1 MADGWNA
8 GTAFRR
14 WAFLGFWV
22 LIFIGTHVPRIEEFG
37 SGWLFGIPHFDK
49 VAHFGMFA
57 AWMGLSFWLLRACYE
72 RPRRAA
78 IAGLFVAGAL
88 YAVFDELSQPL
99 VGRDASLADFCAD
112 VGGLAVVWLLIGL
125 RQRWPA
131 QARTA

>member
-1 MADGWNA
+1 MADRLNA
-8 GTAFRR
+8 STAFRR
-14 WAFLGFWV
+14 WAFLGYWV
-22 LIFIGTHVPRIEEFG
+22 LIFIGTHVPWIGGLG

-57 AWMGLSFWLLRACYE
+57 AWMGFSFWLLRACYE

-78 IAGLFVAGAL
+78 IAALFVAGAL

-112 VGGLAVVWLLIGL
+112 IGGLTVAWLLIGL
-125 RQRWPA
+125 GQRRPA
-131 QARTA
+131 HPRTA